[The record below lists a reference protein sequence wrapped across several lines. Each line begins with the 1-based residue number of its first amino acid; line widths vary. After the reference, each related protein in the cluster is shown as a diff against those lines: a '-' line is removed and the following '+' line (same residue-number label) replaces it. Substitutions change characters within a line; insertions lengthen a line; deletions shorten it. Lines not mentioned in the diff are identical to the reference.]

1 MMYYGTVCS
10 VHSFSMLSYSMIL
23 SDEVLDWI
31 WFRYSRVIGA
41 DLSPSMLTEA
51 YEKSVAEGLVRESGS
66 ILLFKSI
73 MYVCMDVCS
82 SGCSRADSLRLC
94 KAAAEERLAQCHTCR
109 GCYALLVIQYINR
122 YIHTYIHTPVVL
134 VLQWQ

>member
-73 MYVCMDVCS
+73 MYVWMYVLQGVPELIRCDS
-82 SGCSRADSLRLC
+82 AKLPLKSDSLSAIHAG
-94 KAAAEERLAQCHTCR
+94 AAMHC
-109 GCYALLVIQYINR
+109 
-122 YIHTYIHTPVVL
+122 
-134 VLQWQ
+134 W